1 MKRVIDYDPQ
11 TGISHVLY
19 HDESEGVSRYVAEQ
33 DTSSLLDFNRKLANE
48 AGKKFGEWAKVASLP
63 MALFMDLK
71 KKGILDDAKAFKRWL
86 NEPDNRFFR
95 THEGRL

>member
-19 HDESEGVSRYVAEQ
+19 HDESDGVSRYVAEQ
-33 DTSSLLDFNRKLANE
+33 AVDTLLDFNRKQANE
-48 AGKKFGEWAKVASLP
+48 AGKRFGEWAKVASIPLTIYN
-63 MALFMDLK
+63 DLK
-71 KKGILDDAKAFKRWL
+71 AKGILDDAKAFKRWL
-86 NEPDNRFFR
+86 NDPDNRYFR

>member
-19 HDESEGVSRYVAEQ
+19 TDESDGVSRYVAEQ
-33 DTSSLLDFNRKLANE
+33 DTSFLLDFNRKLANE

-71 KKGILDDAKAFKRWL
+71 QKGILDDSKAFKRWL
-86 NEPDNRFFR
+86 NDPDNRYFR